1 MNITNK
7 YNLPEAMVKALTS
20 DYEYKDKR
28 YSVTS
33 LLSPL
38 RETLLKRRYHD
49 QIETDAVDMIWA
61 LWGTGIHKILEQET
75 GLGQFS
81 EVQLEHKFDN
91 NYTLSGYADFIDLNK
106 RVVIDYK
113 STSVYQYGN
122 SDSHDKWKKQLQ
134 MYAYLYYKMHREW
147 IDKGQIWLFMR
158 DWSKSKYTSQY
169 NYPSHPIASI
179 EFELGTPE
187 EVENFILKNLNK
199 LIAYEHEP
207 DFALPLCTPE
217 ERWNSGDTW
226 AVVEKGKK
234 RALKVFDKQ
243 IDANYM
249 ATRLTAEG
257 SNVTIEERKGID
269 RKCLDY
275 CSVNIFCDYYNKTYS
290 NFKGEK

>member
-1 MNITNK
+1 MKITNY
-7 YNLPEAMVKALTS
+7 YNLPEAIVKSLES
-20 DYEYKDKR
+20 NYKYTDKR

-33 LLSPL
+33 LLSPV

-49 QIETDAVDMIWA
+49 QTEADAVDMIWA

-106 RVVIDYK
+106 RIVIDYK

-134 MYAYLYYKMHREW
+134 MYAYLYYKMNREW

-158 DWSKSKYTSQY
+158 DWSKSKLANQQ
-169 NYPSHPIASI
+169 NYPSHPVASI
-179 EFELGTPE
+179 EFELGTPQ
-187 EVENFILKNLNK
+187 EVEEFILNNLDQ
-199 LIAYEHEP
+199 LISNENVSDEQ
-207 DFALPLCTPE
+207 LPLCTPE
-217 ERWNSGDTW
+217 ERWNNGNTY
-226 AVVEKGKK
+226 AVIKKGNK
-234 RALKVFDKQ
+234 RALKVFDSQ
-243 IDANYM
+243 IEANYM

-257 SNVTIEERKGID
+257 TDVTIEERKGID

-275 CSVNIFCDYYNKTYS
+275 CSVNQFCDYYKKTYTDPV
-290 NFKGEK
+290 EE

>member
-1 MNITNK
+1 MKITNY
-7 YNLPEAMVKALTS
+7 YNLPEAIVKSLES
-20 DYEYKDKR
+20 NYKYTDKR

-33 LLSPL
+33 LLSPV

-49 QIETDAVDMIWA
+49 QTEADAVDMIWA

-106 RVVIDYK
+106 RIVIDYK

-134 MYAYLYYKMHREW
+134 MYAYLYYKMNREW

-158 DWSKSKYTSQY
+158 DWTKSKAQY
-169 NYPSHPIASI
+169 QSDYPDHPVASVEFDLGTPDVIEKFILENLEKLI
-179 EFELGTPE
+179 EFEQ
-187 EVENFILKNLNK
+187 
-199 LIAYEHEP
+199 EP
-207 DFALPLCTPE
+207 DFVLPLCTKE
-217 ERWNSGDTW
+217 ERWNNGDTW
-226 AVVEKGKK
+226 AVIEKGKK
-234 RALKVFDKQ
+234 RARKVFDSQ

-249 ATRLTAEG
+249 ATRLVAEG
-257 SNVTIEERKGID
+257 VDVTIEERKGID
-269 RKCLDY
+269 KKCIDY
-275 CSVNIFCDYYNKTYS
+275 CSVNSYCDYFNKTYVLGKS
-290 NFKGEK
+290 K